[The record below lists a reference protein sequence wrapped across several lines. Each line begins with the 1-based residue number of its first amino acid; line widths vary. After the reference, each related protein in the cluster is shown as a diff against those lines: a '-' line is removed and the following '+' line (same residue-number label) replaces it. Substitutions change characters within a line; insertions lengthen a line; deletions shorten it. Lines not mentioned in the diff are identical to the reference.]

1 MTSWT
6 SHEHSLIQR
15 LELLTARG
23 ANSRRLAG
31 TPELCPEHNPG
42 ERRTPRTL
50 TVRPRMSSSS
60 HTQMT
65 TSDIVSSDAETDQQ
79 TTPRWRREIRI
90 STSWS
95 FWFSR
100 TRLEERLRQE
110 KIKQLVCKTESCR
123 EVKVNSCGY
132 SCVAQ
137 VCPNTASFWHLDRT
151 AGVSRPPTH
160 THLCFTACALACRH
174 AYAGPGCT
182 TIIICVYTSVY
193 KHTMG
198 ALSDR
203 HAPAMRTMQKRSRAR
218 RKTVWQTG
226 QRTKGTWLQQL
237 IKPLKLWMSLDF
249 PNIPGLIHN
258 FRKEKV
264 SGPVFIQ
271 LPRITISGI
280 SKACAPCFLA
290 PDDLK

>member
-100 TRLEERLRQE
+100 TRLEERPRQE
-110 KIKQLVCKTESCR
+110 KFKQLVCKTESCR
-123 EVKVNSCGY
+123 EVKVNMWVFLRRS
-132 SCVAQ
+132 
-137 VCPNTASFWHLDRT
+137 
-151 AGVSRPPTH
+151 GVSKHRQPLTPRQDCWRQPATHPHTPLFHSMCTGMQARLRRPGLHYRNYLCVHVCLQTH
-160 THLCFTACALACRH
+160 NGGSVWQACSSNEN
-174 AYAGPGCT
+174 YAKEEQSQT
-182 TIIICVYTSVY
+182 QDSMT
-193 KHTMG
+193 
-198 ALSDR
+198 DR
-203 HAPAMRTMQKRSRAR
+203 AEDKGHVAPA
-218 RKTVWQTG
+218 
-226 QRTKGTWLQQL
+226 
-237 IKPLKLWMSLDF
+237 ID
-249 PNIPGLIHN
+249 
-258 FRKEKV
+258 
-264 SGPVFIQ
+264 
-271 LPRITISGI
+271 
-280 SKACAPCFLA
+280 
-290 PDDLK
+290 